1 MHYSLRHHL
10 KRLWAELQYASPVPR
25 RAQFFVVVAQERTG
39 STLLSTLLS
48 YHPRVLMD
56 MDVFFTPETWPSS
69 RQTGRRVFSRRP
81 VRGFKFKGGH
91 APLRDSARDARESLL
106 EQQETGLR
114 IVRLQRHDLL
124 RQAIS
129 SYMVGARN
137 GLHAWKR
144 RSSNQTQRPSQI
156 AVDVD
161 DVFGRMEYFDRL
173 TRFQDDMLSDV
184 PHLALSYEENLLDAA
199 HHQSTANQIFDHLG
213 LARHPVETQLRKLT
227 PNTLSDVV
235 ANVDELAER
244 LHGTPYASFMEAS
257 PSSSETAPV
266 ARVSR

>member
-1 MHYSLRHHL
+1 MHYSLRHYF
-10 KRLWAELQYASPVPR
+10 KRLWAEFQYASPVPR
-25 RAQFFVVVAQERTG
+25 RAQFFVVVSQERTG

-48 YHPRVLMD
+48 YHPSVLMD

-69 RQTGRRVFSRRP
+69 RESGRLVFSRRP

-91 APLRDSARDARESLL
+91 APLRDSVEDAHDFLRT
-106 EQQETGLR
+106 QQEAGLH

-137 GLHAWKR
+137 GLHAWNGRKD
-144 RSSNQTQRPSQI
+144 TGKQRPSQV

-161 DVFGRMEYFDRL
+161 DVFERMQYFDRL
-173 TRFQDDMLSDV
+173 TRFQDEMLTGV
-184 PHLALSYEENLLDAA
+184 PHLAISYEANLLDAA
-199 HHQSTANQIFDHLG
+199 HHQSTADQIFEHLG

-235 ANVDELAER
+235 TNVNELADR
-244 LHGTPYASFMEAS
+244 LQGTPYASFLEGT
-257 PSSSETAPV
+257 PTRETPPV
-266 ARVSR
+266 VGTSR

>member
-1 MHYSLRHHL
+1 MGYSLRHSL
-10 KRLWAELQYASPVPR
+10 KRLWAELQVASPVPR
-25 RAQFFVVVAQERTG
+25 RAQFFVVVSQERTG

-48 YHPRVLMD
+48 YHPSVLMD

-69 RQTGRRVFSRRP
+69 RRSGRRVFSRRP

-91 APLRDSARDARESLL
+91 APLRDSVEDAHEFLRT
-106 EQQETGLR
+106 QQEAGLR
-114 IVRLQRHDLL
+114 IIRLQRHDLL

-137 GLHAWKR
+137 ELHAWNGRTDTKP
-144 RSSNQTQRPSQI
+144 QRPSQV
-156 AVDVD
+156 AVDVE

-173 TRFQDDMLSDV
+173 TRFQDKMLRDV
-184 PHLALSYEENLLDAA
+184 PHLAISYEAHLLDAA
-199 HHQSTANQIFDHLG
+199 HHQSTADQIFEHLG

-235 ANVDELAER
+235 SNVDQLAAR
-244 LHGTPYASFMEAS
+244 LQGTRFASFLEGA
-257 PSSSETAPV
+257 PTRETASGV
-266 ARVSR
+266 GTNQ